1 VSTILLIRHA
11 ENDTIGRLIAG
22 WQPGVHLNARG
33 RRQAILLAERL
44 GRRPITRVIASPL
57 ERTIETAQPLGR
69 RLDVE
74 VETQEEF
81 GEIRFGAWTGR
92 SLSEL
97 DPLEQW
103 QRWNRE
109 RASAPIPGGEMML
122 EVQQRVVSGIARV
135 SRESPDGVVA
145 IVSHGDPIRAAICH
159 YLGLSLDCLLRFE
172 IATASVSEIEVMQ
185 TEGRAVEVNRR
196 LYS

>member
-11 ENDTIGRLIAG
+11 ENDTTGRLIAG

-97 DPLEQW
+97 APLEQW